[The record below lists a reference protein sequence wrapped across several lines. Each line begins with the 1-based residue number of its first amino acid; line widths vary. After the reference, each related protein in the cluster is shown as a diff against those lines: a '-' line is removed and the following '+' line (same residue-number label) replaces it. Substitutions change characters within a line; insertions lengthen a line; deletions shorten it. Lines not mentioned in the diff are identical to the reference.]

1 MPEVRDLVVTR
12 VFTAPP
18 ELIWSAFTDP
28 EQIVKFFGPAATE
41 IPLDTVTVDLR
52 IGGTFALVMVNTEN
66 GDHYPMDAKYTELVT
81 NERIVFETT
90 GGITGSIQLTDLGD
104 GETEVRWSSRTEFTD
119 ELWEGATVGTNQAID
134 QLGEHL
140 AAIQV

>member
-1 MPEVRDLVVTR
+1 
-12 VFTAPP
+12 
-18 ELIWSAFTDP
+18 
-28 EQIVKFFGPAATE
+28 
-41 IPLDTVTVDLR
+41 
-52 IGGTFALVMVNTEN
+52 MVNTEN